1 MNSAAITAATW
12 HLKCHMLKLN
22 KYYGT
27 DINDNEIKYLQTVK
41 GSYFVLIFIQNT
53 CVNL

>member
-1 MNSAAITAATW
+1 MNSAAITAASW
-12 HLKCHMLKLN
+12 HLKRHMLKLN

-53 CVNL
+53 SVNL